1 MNINAKKAQDKLS
14 QELSAAKL
22 GKYAQAVAK
31 PTLEALSTFCE
42 QNEEFAQAVLQ
53 TDRTFAECVENA
65 VKGAGESISD
75 IEVYRR
81 AVSFYFKGADVHFNM
96 TIDLGDGSDSNETA
110 KPPVSLSLDSLL
122 DF

>member
-31 PTLEALSTFCE
+31 PTLEVLKTFCE

-53 TDRTFAECVENA
+53 TDRTFAACGENA
-65 VKGAGESISD
+65 VKGVRESISD
-75 IEVYRR
+75 IEVYYTAFSR
-81 AVSFYFKGADVHFNM
+81 
-96 TIDLGDGSDSNETA
+96 SNYLIFRHLY
-110 KPPVSLSLDSLL
+110 PP
-122 DF
+122 

>member
-31 PTLEALSTFCE
+31 PTLEALK
-42 QNEEFAQAVLQ
+42 
-53 TDRTFAECVENA
+53 TFAECAENA
-65 VKGAGESISD
+65 VKGVRESISD

-96 TIDLGDGSDSNETA
+96 TIDLGDGSDSEETA
-110 KPPVSLSLDSLL
+110 KPPVSLSLDGLL